1 MGDALKQAPWINV
14 KNGTI
19 KNTEGKVNMAD
30 FTWSY
35 SSLKQYENCP
45 KQYYEVKVLQNFI
58 TEPTPQMVYG
68 TEVHEALELY
78 VKEGKELAK
87 NYQRFKKMVDS
98 LLAISGEKHTEFKM
112 ALTKKLEPCDFEDQ
126 KRWVRGVA
134 DLVIIDGDQAYVID
148 YKTGSNKYPDPK
160 QLRLMSL
167 MVFVHFPEV
176 NSIKAGLLFVL
187 KNSFIQES
195 YTRDDIYKSWK
206 SFDQS
211 LTRLTN
217 SYDTN
222 EWIPNPTPLC
232 GWCPV
237 DTCEHHKPR
246 R

>member
-1 MGDALKQAPWINV
+1 
-14 KNGTI
+14 
-19 KNTEGKVNMAD
+19 
-30 FTWSY
+30 
-35 SSLKQYENCP
+35 
-45 KQYYEVKVLQNFI
+45 
-58 TEPTPQMVYG
+58 
-68 TEVHEALELY
+68 
-78 VKEGKELAK
+78 
-87 NYQRFKKMVDS
+87 
-98 LLAISGEKHTEFKM
+98 
-112 ALTKKLEPCDFEDQ
+112 
-126 KRWVRGVA
+126 
-134 DLVIIDGDQAYVID
+134 
-148 YKTGSNKYPDPK
+148 
-160 QLRLMSL
+160 
-167 MVFVHFPEV
+167 MVFVHFPKV

>member
-1 MGDALKQAPWINV
+1 
-14 KNGTI
+14 
-19 KNTEGKVNMAD
+19 MAN

-35 SSLKQYENCP
+35 SALKEYENCP
-45 KQYYEVKVLQNFI
+45 KKYYEIRVAQNYTVI
-58 TEPTPQMVYG
+58 PSEKMIYG
-68 TEVHEALELY
+68 TEVHKALEDY
-78 VKEGKELAK
+78 VRDGKELAL
-87 NYQRFKKMVDS
+87 NYLRFKGVVDE
-98 LLAISGEKHTEFKM
+98 LIAIPGHKYPEYEM
-112 ALTKKLEPCDFEDQ
+112 ALGKDKSPCAFDDPN
-126 KRWVRGVA
+126 RWVRGIV
-134 DLVIIDGDQAYVID
+134 DLLIVDNDYAFIVD
-148 YKTGSNKYPDPK
+148 YKTGSNRYPDPK

-211 LTRLTN
+211 LIRLTN